1 MADKEIIIN
10 GHSILHGKGVKDST
24 ETSTN
29 TTVCFDEVVPEGSP
43 NVSYTLEIERL
54 IYETKEEYDWL
65 RDELKKM
72 LSVGG
77 YVTTREIIRYKDSKP
92 FVIVKDFKECI
103 LDGKDYEMK
112 PEEHSAMKLKF
123 ICGDCEETTQYI
135 NE

>member
-10 GHSILHGKGVKDST
+10 GHTILHGKGVKESP
-24 ETSTN
+24 ETSTS

-43 NVSYTLEIERL
+43 NISYTLEIERL
-54 IYETKEEYDWL
+54 VYETKEEYDWL

-72 LSVGG
+72 LNEPGI
-77 YVTTREIIRYKDSKP
+77 VTTREIVRFKNSRP
-92 FVIVKDFKECI
+92 FVIVKNFTDCI

-123 ICGDCEETTQYI
+123 ICGGLDEKTKYI
-135 NE
+135 